1 MARAVSPHPGAM
13 VASPCPPGFACP
25 PAASAPALC
34 AAGSFSV
41 PAASACTPCGV
52 GAFVAAQGATACSA
66 CANGTFSPA
75 VGAASCAVW
84 PAAASASSFCAS
96 PGLRVV
102 WVGSGYACVPCPAGA
117 FCPDGA
123 PTPLACPVG
132 FYCPSV
138 GLTFPVLCPA
148 QAYCP
153 SSGLSMYVAC
163 AAGALPSFQ
172 VVASPPGSVSS
183 AQCQTAN
190 MTVSTLAGN
199 GDGVWADGTGT
210 QASFANPIG
219 VAVDA
224 SGNVIVTANDG
235 HIRRVTPSGGACK
248 SSLGLGCVAVGQ

>member
-1 MARAVSPHPGAM
+1 M
-13 VASPCPPGFACP
+13 VPSPCLAGFACP

-34 AAGSFSV
+34 PAGFFSL
-41 PAASACTPCGV
+41 ANASACTPCGV
-52 GAFVAAQGATACSA
+52 GAFVPSQGATACLA

-75 VGAASCAVW
+75 AGAAACTVW
-84 PAAASASSFCAS
+84 PAVASASSFCAS

-190 MTVSTLAGN
+190 VTVSTLAGRGN
-199 GDGVWADGTGT
+199 AAWADGTGT
-210 QASFANPIG
+210 QASFSHPYG
-219 VAVDA
+219 VAVDP
-224 SGNVIVTANDG
+224 SGNVIVACHD
-235 HIRRVTPSGGACK
+235 HRIRCISPNRGA
-248 SSLGLGCVAVGQ
+248 L

>member
-1 MARAVSPHPGAM
+1 M
-13 VASPCPPGFACP
+13 
-25 PAASAPALC
+25 
-34 AAGSFSV
+34 
-41 PAASACTPCGV
+41 
-52 GAFVAAQGATACSA
+52 
-66 CANGTFSPA
+66 
-75 VGAASCAVW
+75 GAASCAVW

-96 PGLRVV
+96 PGLHVV

-190 MTVSTLAGN
+190 VTVSTLAGSGN
-199 GDGVWADGTGT
+199 AAWADGVGT
-210 QASFANPIG
+210 QASFSDLYG
-219 VAVDA
+219 VAVDVA
-224 SGNVIVTANDG
+224 GNVIVTGFGENR
-235 HIRRVTPSGGACK
+235 IRRITPSGGAWK
-248 SSLGLGCVAVGQ
+248 SFR